1 MKIMKLM
8 RATLLPVLLLTL
20 LLGACSFHL
29 RGKNILPVE
38 KLYVRTNN
46 EFSPFIIELKHALE
60 VNGVQLA
67 NSPEVAQL
75 TLHIVSEIMD
85 KQILSLSGGGRVRE
99 YRLQFLVSLR
109 AYDLKQQDWLAP
121 SEISLR
127 RDFSYDDTQILSKEQ
142 EENLLQKNLRSDAV
156 QQVVRRL
163 AHAKPPQPSP

>member
-1 MKIMKLM
+1 MRLM
-8 RATLLPVLLLTL
+8 RATLLPVLLLAL

-29 RGKNILPVE
+29 RGKNVLPIE
-38 KLYVRTNN
+38 KLYVRTSN
-46 EFSPFIIELKHALE
+46 EFSPFIVELKHALE

-67 NSPEVAQL
+67 NSPDTAQL
-75 TLHIVSEIMD
+75 TLHIVSEVMD